1 MKEYWQEVSALT
13 MRWVRRLSREKF
25 SMLFTL
31 VQPMLFWLI
40 FFGNLFQRAADTQVV
55 QAPNYISF
63 LAAGVVVMTVLNNG
77 LAGGVDL
84 LFDKENGFL
93 ERLMST
99 PIRRSSVILSRF
111 LFVMAITSMQVLV
124 ILGVAWLFGV
134 QPATGL
140 LGVLVILLIGM
151 AFGVGLTAISMA
163 MAFSVKSH
171 GDFFSVLGFLSLP
184 MIFLSSALVPLAA
197 MPTWMGVLAQFNP
210 MTWAIDAVRPLILS
224 GWAEALP
231 KVGMVALVMA
241 IFDAVCLYGGAKAFR
256 RAMG

>member
-1 MKEYWQEVSALT
+1 MQDYVQEISALT
-13 MRWVRRLSREKF
+13 MRWVRRLSRERF

-40 FFGNLFQRAADTQVV
+40 FFGNLFQRAADTQVM

-93 ERLMST
+93 ERLLST
-99 PIRRSSVILSRF
+99 PIHRTSVILSRF
-111 LFVMAITSMQVLV
+111 IFVMTVTSLQVLV
-124 ILGVAWLFGV
+124 ILAVASLFGV
-134 QPATGL
+134 HPATGV
-140 LGVLVILLIGM
+140 LGVAVILLIGIL
-151 AFGVGLTAISMA
+151 FGVGLTAISMA

-171 GDFFSVLGFLSLP
+171 GDFFSALGFLSLP
-184 MIFLSSALVPLAA
+184 MIFLSSALVPLSA
-197 MPTWMGVLAQFNP
+197 MPGWMRALAMLNP

-224 GWAEALP
+224 GWADALP
-231 KVGMVALVMA
+231 RVAMVVGIMLL
-241 IFDAVCLYGGAKAFR
+241 FDALCLYGSNRAFQR
-256 RAMG
+256 SLG

>member
-1 MKEYWQEVSALT
+1 MQHYMQEIGALT

-40 FFGNLFQRAADTQVV
+40 FFGNLFQRATDTQVV

-99 PIRRSSVILSRF
+99 PIHRSSVILSRF
-111 LFVMAITSMQVLV
+111 IFVMAITCLQVLV
-124 ILGVAWLFGV
+124 ILGVAALFGV
-134 QPATGL
+134 RPATGW
-140 LGVLVILLIGM
+140 GGIAVILLISIL
-151 AFGVGLTAISMA
+151 FGVGLTAISMA

-184 MIFLSSALVPLAA
+184 MIFLSSALVPLVA
-197 MPTWMGVLAQFNP
+197 MPGWMQALALFNP

-231 KVGMVALVMA
+231 RVGMVIA
-241 IFDAVCLYGGAKAFR
+241 IMLLFDALCLYGSTRAFR

>member
-1 MKEYWQEVSALT
+1 MPEYWQEVSALT
-13 MRWVRRLSREKF
+13 LRWVRRLSREKF

-99 PIRRSSVILSRF
+99 PIHRTSVIMSRF
-111 LFVMAITSMQVLV
+111 LFVMGITSMQVLV

-134 QPATGL
+134 RPATGL
-140 LGVLVILLIGM
+140 AGVAMILLIGM

-197 MPTWMGVLAQFNP
+197 MPGWMGFLAKFNP
-210 MTWAIDAVRPLILS
+210 MTWAIDAVRPLILQ

-231 KVGMVALVMA
+231 HVGMVIVVML
-241 IFDAVCLYGGAKAFR
+241 IFDAICLYGGARAFR
-256 RAMG
+256 RTIG

>member
-111 LFVMAITSMQVLV
+111 LFVMAITSLQVLV
-124 ILGVAWLFGV
+124 ILAVAWLFGV
-134 QPATGL
+134 HPATGL

-197 MPTWMGVLAQFNP
+197 MPTWMGFLAQFNP

-224 GWAEALP
+224 GWTQALP

-241 IFDAVCLYGGAKAFR
+241 IFDALCLYGGAKAFR

>member
-1 MKEYWQEVSALT
+1 MHEYVQEVGALT

-40 FFGNLFQRAADTQVV
+40 FFGNLFQRAADVQVT

-99 PIRRSSVILSRF
+99 PINRTSVVLSRF
-111 LFVMAITSMQVLV
+111 LFVTTITCLQVLV
-124 ILGVAWLFGV
+124 ILGVAWFFGV
-134 QPATGL
+134 EAATGL
-140 LGVLVILLIGM
+140 PGIAMILLISM
-151 AFGVGLTAISMA
+151 LFGVGLTAISMA
-163 MAFSVKSH
+163 LAFSVKSH

-184 MIFLSSALVPLAA
+184 MIFLSSALVPLQA
-197 MPTWMGVLAQFNP
+197 MPAWMSFLAKFNP

-231 KVGMVALVMA
+231 KVGMVVMIMLV
-241 IFDAVCLYGGAKAFR
+241 FDAVCLYGSARAFR

>member
-1 MKEYWQEVSALT
+1 MHEYWQEISALT
-13 MRWVRRLSREKF
+13 MRWVKRLSREKF

-40 FFGNLFQRAADTQVV
+40 FFGNLFQRATDTQVV

-99 PIRRSSVILSRF
+99 PIHRSSVILSRF
-111 LFVMAITSMQVLV
+111 IFVMTITCLQVLV
-124 ILGVAWLFGV
+124 ILGVAALFGV
-134 QPATGL
+134 RPATGW
-140 LGVLVILLIGM
+140 LGISVILLISIL
-151 AFGVGLTAISMA
+151 FGVGLTAISMA

-184 MIFLSSALVPLAA
+184 MIFLSSALVPLVA
-197 MPTWMGVLAQFNP
+197 MPGWMQALALFNP

-231 KVGMVALVMA
+231 RVGMVIVIMLM
-241 IFDAVCLYGGAKAFR
+241 FDALCLYGSTRAFR